1 MKTVLSFMWS
11 LAIYHHPISLLR
23 WRRLYRKIL
32 TPGSLA
38 FDVGAHVGTRTRA
51 MRSAGAR
58 IVALE
63 PQQPFAGFLRI
74 TLPRDITLL
83 PVAAGST
90 ETISEM
96 FISSRHPT
104 VSSLHADFVDEAKN
118 APGFEHVLWDRRQV
132 VQVTT
137 LDDLIARFGR
147 PDYIKIDVEGFEL
160 EVLSGLSEPVPLISV
175 EYLPA
180 YPHLSSA
187 VIDRLTELG
196 LRLFNVVEGET
207 GQFRWSEWQDAGA
220 LKDWLSN
227 LPLDAKS
234 GDVFARRV

>member
-1 MKTVLSFMWS
+1 MRTVFSFMRS
-11 LAIYHHPISLLR
+11 LAIYHHPVSFLR
-23 WRRLYRKIL
+23 WRRFYRKIL

-51 MRSAGAR
+51 MRAAGAR

-63 PQQPFAGFLRI
+63 PQQPFAGFLRK
-74 TLPRDITLL
+74 TLPRDVTLL
-83 PVAAGST
+83 PVAAGSA
-90 ETISEM
+90 EAMSEM
-96 FISSRHPT
+96 FVSSRHPT
-104 VSSLHADFVDEAKN
+104 VSSLRADFVDEAKN
-118 APGFEHVLWDRRQV
+118 APGFEHVLWDRRQA

-137 LDDLIARFGR
+137 LDALIARYGR
-147 PDYIKIDVEGFEL
+147 PDYIKIDVEGFEM

-196 LRLFNVVEGET
+196 LCLFNVVEGET
-207 GQFRWSEWQDAGA
+207 GEFRWSEWQDAAAIKG
-220 LKDWLSN
+220 WLSN

-234 GDVFARRV
+234 GDVFAQS